1 MYERNA
7 IVIERHFARLFGY
20 DEKNNIKNNYKN
32 YCDLVNQIE
41 EYQNSTEKEDKI
53 ISEYDEIIGKIKDIQ
68 KKQDT
73 LYKKNEKL
81 QESRNTIFEN
91 IDENVEGLK
100 KKLDKIEEEI
110 KNNNEEMK
118 ANGENFIVELNE
130 FNEKSI
136 NRNQCSRNR
145 RIVESN
151 YQKKLKETITN
162 LNNIKAEKVTEIKNF
177 FKSENNVQEDIKE
190 EVLKNGEKER
200 IPFSIEV
207 IEKAINMETDIA
219 EKETE
224 IYCTVFD
231 RTHRLLVEIK
241 NDSIKLDKHKKLIR
255 DSECKLNFLN
265 AMKEYLTLFL
275 DNERLNILGGEKEHK
290 KLMSDACKNLEDDII
305 QIKNLYSIITKEA
318 SGKSTKKMYKDL
330 YDIEYLYRLEE
341 EEKLFENNI
350 SKLNVIGTVIYPDYW
365 RLEGMQKI
373 FSSFKNSIEN
383 VYEKDLSEYE
393 PIVPYK
399 EADETKSDIVNE
411 QNEEEKFDI
420 QKIMEQ
426 IEEDDIKTEEPEEME
441 EVEEKKDDSQ
451 EEKNEETEEKDR
463 EIDEIL
469 GFYNFD
475 SNIDDDDIDEDLD
488 DDELEDN
495 EVDEAEDEEDEDDDI
510 LSDEEEE
517 DEDEDYEYGF
527 DEEDDGYDDI
537 DFDDDDDE
545 TETLSYKSKK

>member
-1 MYERNA
+1 
-7 IVIERHFARLFGY
+7 
-20 DEKNNIKNNYKN
+20 
-32 YCDLVNQIE
+32 
-41 EYQNSTEKEDKI
+41 
-53 ISEYDEIIGKIKDIQ
+53 
-68 KKQDT
+68 
-73 LYKKNEKL
+73 
-81 QESRNTIFEN
+81 
-91 IDENVEGLK
+91 
-100 KKLDKIEEEI
+100 
-110 KNNNEEMK
+110 MK

-190 EVLKNGEKER
+190 EVLKNGEKEK

>member
-1 MYERNA
+1 
-7 IVIERHFARLFGY
+7 
-20 DEKNNIKNNYKN
+20 
-32 YCDLVNQIE
+32 
-41 EYQNSTEKEDKI
+41 
-53 ISEYDEIIGKIKDIQ
+53 
-68 KKQDT
+68 
-73 LYKKNEKL
+73 
-81 QESRNTIFEN
+81 
-91 IDENVEGLK
+91 
-100 KKLDKIEEEI
+100 
-110 KNNNEEMK
+110 MK

>member
-190 EVLKNGEKER
+190 EVLKNGEKEK